1 MPQWPNLLSSRSRV
15 RPSPGTP
22 GCRHFPSTPGKDSR
36 TSSYSTSKGT
46 DPILTPWS
54 SCHSAS
60 SKRRKPFGSTTK
72 SSSLSSHNCHRST
85 TTSRSITPSV
95 AFGLVSYTVTASAVT
110 ASGTHPKTSK
120 SYISYSR
127 SMPDPKSY
135 ISERSNLKEN
145 LRTLRSLAEPG
156 PSLRSQTPDGT
167 AAVSSRCT
175 T

>member
-1 MPQWPNLLSSRSRV
+1 MPQWPSLLSSRLRV

-22 GCRHFPSTPGKDSR
+22 GCRHCPSTPGKDSG

-46 DPILTPWS
+46 DPILTPWPS
-54 SCHSAS
+54 YHSTS
-60 SKRRKPFGSTTK
+60 SKRRKPFGSTTE
-72 SSSLSSHNCHRST
+72 SSSLSSNNCHRST
-85 TTSRSITPSV
+85 TTSRSITPSA
-95 AFGLVSYTVTASAVT
+95 AFGLASYTVT

-127 SMPDPKSY
+127 STTDPKSY
-135 ISERSNLKEN
+135 ISERSNLRES
-145 LRTLRSLAEPG
+145 LRTLRSPAEPG
-156 PSLRSQTPDGT
+156 PGLRSQTPDGT

>member
-95 AFGLVSYTVTASAVT
+95 AFGLASCTITV
-110 ASGTHPKTSK
+110 SGTHPKIFK

-127 SMPDPKSY
+127 STPGPKSC
-135 ISERSNLKEN
+135 INKRSNFRGS
-145 LRTLRSLAEPG
+145 LRTLRSPVEPR
-156 PSLRSQTPDGT
+156 PSLRSQTLSGT
-167 AAVSSRCT
+167 AAVSNRCT